1 VETRTARCYN
11 VHIQERYGDLDVGDS
26 GKLEKK
32 CLESSLYALKLGP
45 TEFLMDECWLRIKNE
60 EAEAE
65 AEGSGESEASLGYLV
80 KFCHNNT
87 KRSLT

>member
-1 VETRTARCYN
+1 MTRVETRTARCYN

-60 EAEAE
+60 E
-65 AEGSGESEASLGYLV
+65 SEASLGYLV